1 MARSVRGGL
10 SDPVTFF
17 ESLRPARQAC
27 IEQLRSLRPFGPDYH
42 MLSVVISGLDAA
54 AEYFTKRRSFYVT
67 SNPDVIG
74 WRAPPDA

>member
-1 MARSVRGGL
+1 
-10 SDPVTFF
+10 
-17 ESLRPARQAC
+17 
-27 IEQLRSLRPFGPDYH
+27 LRPFGPDYH